1 MALQLL
7 RDGWEYH
14 ATESERFAAELEAA
28 AVEPVQDDEL
38 VRFVRVGTHTIGE
51 HLEDW
56 PRAQRLAERVLAGR
70 AANAASAKAWA
81 HLSVAR
87 SLAGDAAGGAE
98 AELVWMG
105 LAPDGPAAAA
115 VELKF
120 MLVAAL
126 VGDGRADTAE
136 PLYLAAVDLAR
147 RVEAPGVAEAANRV
161 SGALATDLL
170 EAPSRTPAEAAL
182 MRLAAAASHEF
193 ALRGGGWY
201 EDQVGH
207 YLRALVAN
215 VDGDPDAALTHVE
228 AAQALLTANGGSP
241 IDETFLHLTTAHAR
255 HLRGE
260 AAAAA
265 ESLARSDAIA
275 ATFDKPGLLAWHAD
289 ERARVFPH
297 LPPRVIA
304 TENP

>member
-7 RDGWEYH
+7 SDGWEYH
-14 ATESERFAAELEAA
+14 ATQSERFAGELEAA
-28 AVEPVQDDEL
+28 AGSPVEAEDL
-38 VRFVRVGTHTIGE
+38 VRFVRLATHTIGE

-56 PRAQRLAERVLAGR
+56 PRAQRLAERVMAGR
-70 AANAASAKAWA
+70 TPDAATGKAWA
-81 HLSVAR
+81 HLSIAR
-87 SLAGDAAGGAE
+87 SLAGNPAGGAE

-105 LAPDGPAAAA
+105 AAPGGPAAAA

-120 MLVAAL
+120 MMVAAL
-126 VGDGRADTAE
+126 VGDGRADAAE

-182 MRLAAAASHEF
+182 MRRAAEASHAF

-215 VDGDPDAALTHVE
+215 VDGDPDGAIFHVE
-228 AAQALLTANGGSP
+228 AAKALLQAHGGSP

-260 AAAAA
+260 AEAAA
-265 ESLARSDAIA
+265 EALARSDAIA
-275 ATFDKPGLLAWHAD
+275 ATFDKPDLLAWHAD

-297 LPPRVIA
+297 LPPRIVGA
-304 TENP
+304 QSA

>member
-1 MALQLL
+1 MTGKLL
-7 RDGWEYH
+7 TEGWGYH
-14 ATESERFAAELEAA
+14 ATESRRFAAELEAA
-28 AVEPVQDDEL
+28 ATGPIEPEDL
-38 VRFVRVGTHTIGE
+38 VRFVRVATHTLGE

-56 PRAQRLAERVLAGR
+56 RRAQRLAERVMSGR
-70 AANAASAKAWA
+70 NPDAATGKAWA
-81 HLSVAR
+81 HLSIAR
-87 SLAGDAAGGAE
+87 SLAGDPAGAAE
-98 AELVWMG
+98 AELAWMG
-105 LAPDGPAAAA
+105 AAPDGPGAAA

-126 VGDGRADTAE
+126 VGSGRADAAQR
-136 PLYLAAVDLAR
+136 LYLAAVDLAR
-147 RVEAPGVAEAANRV
+147 RTEAPGVAEAANRV

-170 EAPSRTPAEAAL
+170 EAPSRDPAEAAL
-182 MRLAAAASHEF
+182 MRLAAEASHEF

-215 VDGDPDAALTHVE
+215 VDGDPDGALFHVE
-228 AAQALLTANGGSP
+228 AATALLEANGGSP

-260 AAAAA
+260 APAAA
-265 ESLARSDAIA
+265 EALARSDAIA
-275 ATFDKPGLLAWHAD
+275 ATFDKPGLVAWHAE

-297 LPPRVIA
+297 LPPRRA
-304 TENP
+304 GRA

>member
-1 MALQLL
+1 MPLQLL

-14 ATESERFAAELEAA
+14 ATESERFAGELEAA
-28 AVEPVQDDEL
+28 AAGPVEADDL
-38 VRFVRVGTHTIGE
+38 VRFVRVATHTIGE

-56 PRAQRLAERVLAGR
+56 PRAQRLAERVMSGR
-70 AANAASAKAWA
+70 APDAATAKAWA
-81 HLSVAR
+81 HLSIAR
-87 SLAGDAAGGAE
+87 SLAGDPAGAAE

-105 LAPDGPAAAA
+105 LAPDGPGAAA

-126 VGDGRADTAE
+126 VGDGRAEVAE
-136 PLYLAAVDLAR
+136 PLYLAAVELAR
-147 RVEAPGVAEAANRV
+147 RVEASGVAEAANRV

-182 MRLAAAASHEF
+182 MRRAAAASHEF

-207 YLRALVAN
+207 YLQALVAN
-215 VDGDPDAALTHVE
+215 VDGDPDGALTHVE
-228 AAQALLTANGGSP
+228 AAQALLDANGGSP
-241 IDETFLHLTTAHAR
+241 IDETFLHLTAAHAC

-260 AAAAA
+260 APAAA
-265 ESLARSDAIA
+265 EALARSDAIA

-297 LPPRVIA
+297 LPPRVA
-304 TENP
+304 AAQSA

>member
-7 RDGWEYH
+7 TDGWEYH
-14 ATESERFAAELEAA
+14 ATQSGRFAGELEAA
-28 AVEPVQDDEL
+28 AGSPVEAEDL
-38 VRFVRVGTHTIGE
+38 VRFVRVATHTIGE

-56 PRAQRLAERVLAGR
+56 PRAQRLDERLLAGR
-70 AANAASAKAWA
+70 APDAATAKAWA
-81 HLSVAR
+81 HLSIAR
-87 SLAGDAAGGAE
+87 SLAGDPVGAAE
-98 AELVWMG
+98 AELAWMG
-105 LAPDGPAAAA
+105 WAPDGAGAAA

-126 VGDGRADTAE
+126 VGSGRADTAQ

-147 RVEAPGVAEAANRV
+147 RTEAPGVADAANRV

-170 EAPSRTPAEAAL
+170 EAPSRDAAEATL
-182 MRLAAAASHEF
+182 MRLAADASHEF

-207 YLRALVAN
+207 YLKALVAN
-215 VDGDPDAALTHVE
+215 VSGEPDAALRHVE
-228 AAQALLTANGGSP
+228 AAMALLEANGGSP
-241 IDETFLHLTTAHAR
+241 IDETFLHLTAAHAR

-260 AAAAA
+260 APAAA
-265 ESLARSDAIA
+265 EALAHSDAIA
-275 ATFDKPGLLAWHAD
+275 ATFDKPGLLAWHAE

-297 LPPRVIA
+297 LPPRIVGA
-304 TENP
+304 ESA

>member
-7 RDGWEYH
+7 TDGWEYH
-14 ATESERFAAELEAA
+14 ATQSERFAGELEAA
-28 AVEPVQDDEL
+28 AGSPVEAEDL
-38 VRFVRVGTHTIGE
+38 VRFVRVATHTIGE

-56 PRAQRLAERVLAGR
+56 PRARRLDERLLEGR
-70 AANAASAKAWA
+70 RPDAATAKAWA
-81 HLSVAR
+81 HLSIAR
-87 SLAGDAAGGAE
+87 SLAGDPVDGAE
-98 AELVWMG
+98 AELAWMG
-105 LAPDGPAAAA
+105 AASDGPGAAA

-126 VGDGRADTAE
+126 VGCGRADAAQ

-147 RVEAPGVAEAANRV
+147 RTEAAGVAEAANRV

-170 EAPSRTPAEAAL
+170 EAPSRDPAEAAL
-182 MRLAAAASHEF
+182 MRLAAEASHEF

-215 VDGDPDAALTHVE
+215 VDGDPDDALIHVE
-228 AAQALLTANGGSP
+228 AAKALLEANGGSP

-260 AAAAA
+260 APAAA
-265 ESLARSDAIA
+265 EALARSDAIA
-275 ATFDKPGLLAWHAD
+275 ARFDKPGLIAWHAD

-297 LPPRVIA
+297 LPPRIVGA
-304 TENP
+304 QSA